1 VAVDKR
7 EEDVL
12 RWAIHEPELVADW
25 IDASLFVDPVARAAF
40 VQLSEAD
47 ELHDALAASDG
58 DVRALL
64 ERLAVEEPQSDSEPE
79 TVRARL
85 VVNLVEPAAERL
97 RDELRAANDDRS
109 IQVTQRL
116 DAVRSSK
123 FGSYAA
129 GEDAAMQLVRWI
141 TQWTPT

>member
-1 VAVDKR
+1 M
-7 EEDVL
+7 
-12 RWAIHEPELVADW
+12 
-25 IDASLFVDPVARAAF
+25 
-40 VQLSEAD
+40 
-47 ELHDALAASDG
+47 
-58 DVRALL
+58 RALL
-64 ERLAVEEPQSDSEPE
+64 SGSRWRSPRRTPSRRPFGPDWWS
-79 TVRARL
+79 
-85 VVNLVEPAAERL
+85 NLVEPAAERL
-97 RDELRAANDDRS
+97 RDELRAANDDRA

>member
-1 VAVDKR
+1 
-7 EEDVL
+7 
-12 RWAIHEPELVADW
+12 
-25 IDASLFVDPVARAAF
+25 
-40 VQLSEAD
+40 
-47 ELHDALAASDG
+47 
-58 DVRALL
+58 
-64 ERLAVEEPQSDSEPE
+64 
-79 TVRARL
+79 L

-97 RDELRAANDDRS
+97 RDQLRAANDDRA

-129 GEDAAMQLVRWI
+129 GEEAAMQLVRWI